1 MNNKPPMSL
10 ENLPGYMDSLR
21 KSGSTDDS
29 LVVDMGRIVE
39 PPKSSI
45 NWFRPAA
52 FALAF
57 CLFLI
62 VGVSYNAFS
71 DKNITIVLDTNNIEA
86 ISDIVSANG
95 GNVVNIK
102 QNGDSSYEVKI
113 DKLQNVKSFI
123 ESLRKNKDV
132 KKVEKIGF

>member
-1 MNNKPPMSL
+1 MKPPMSL
-10 ENLPGYMDSLR
+10 ENLPGYMNSLR
-21 KSGSTDDS
+21 KSGSTDDG

-45 NWFRPAA
+45 NWFKPAA

-62 VGVSYNAFS
+62 VGISYNGFS
-71 DKNITIVLDTNNIEA
+71 ESSVMVVLDNPES
-86 ISDIVSANG
+86 ISEMVSSSG
-95 GNVVNIK
+95 GTVVSVK
-102 QNGDSSYEVKI
+102 QNSDSSYEVKI
-113 DKLQNVKSFI
+113 EKLKNVKSFI

>member
-1 MNNKPPMSL
+1 MSL
-10 ENLPGYMDSLR
+10 ENLPGHMDSLR
-21 KSGSTDDS
+21 KSGSTDDN
-29 LVVDMGRIVE
+29 LVVDMGQITIDT
-39 PPKSSI
+39 PKPSI
-45 NWFRPAA
+45 NWFKPAA
-52 FALAF
+52 FALTF

-95 GNVVNIK
+95 GNVVSVK

>member
-1 MNNKPPMSL
+1 MSL
-10 ENLPGYMDSLR
+10 ENLPGYMNSLR
-21 KSGSTDDS
+21 KSGSTDDG

-45 NWFRPAA
+45 NWFKPAA

-62 VGVSYNAFS
+62 VGISYNGFS
-71 DKNITIVLDTNNIEA
+71 ESSVMVVLDNPES
-86 ISDIVSANG
+86 ISEMVSSSG
-95 GNVVNIK
+95 GTVVSVK
-102 QNGDSSYEVKI
+102 QNSDSSYEVKI
-113 DKLQNVKSFI
+113 EKLKNVKSFI

>member
-21 KSGSTDDS
+21 KSGSTDDN

-39 PPKSSI
+39 TPKSSI
-45 NWFRPAA
+45 NWFKPAA
-52 FALAF
+52 FAPAF

-71 DKNITIVLDTNNIEA
+71 DKNIIIVLDTNNIEA

-95 GNVVNIK
+95 GNVVSVK

-113 DKLQNVKSFI
+113 DKLQNVKSFV

>member
-1 MNNKPPMSL
+1 MNL
-10 ENLPGYMDSLR
+10 ENLPGYLDSLR
-21 KSGSTDDS
+21 KNGKTDED

-39 PPKSSI
+39 PPRSSI

-62 VGVSYNAFS
+62 VGVSYNRFS
-71 DKNITIVLDTNNIEA
+71 EDSVMVVLDNPES
-86 ISDIVSANG
+86 ISEMVSSSG
-95 GNVVNIK
+95 GTVVSVK
-102 QNGDSSYEVKI
+102 QNSDSSYEVKI
-113 DKLQNVKSFI
+113 DKLKNVKSFI
-123 ESLRKNKDV
+123 ESLRKNKEV

>member
-1 MNNKPPMSL
+1 MSL

-21 KSGSTDDS
+21 KSGSTDDG

-39 PPKSSI
+39 PAPSI
-45 NWFRPAA
+45 NWFKPAA

-95 GNVVNIK
+95 GNVVSVK
-102 QNGDSSYEVKI
+102 QNSDSSYEVKI